1 MRIGINASFLEK
13 PMTGIGQ
20 VTTNFLRELASLSV
34 KEDILNSPERVVYL
48 YCQEAPVLDFELP
61 KNFIVKVFLPWYR
74 RNDVIRQWLWEKQLA
89 NEATK
94 DGCEVFF
101 SLYQSATVFSSKGIR
116 HVMLVHDII
125 PKLFPGYLK
134 KWSHYWHYRAIV
146 LGMQKAAA
154 LITPSETSKQ
164 DIIRELSISPQNIQV
179 VPLGVN
185 AQFFESFTDETIRK
199 NLKRY
204 QLDPGY
210 LYHGGGLEVRKN
222 TEAVLRGYAMALAR
236 KGDLPPLVISGKVY
250 AETNPLATPVNKLL
264 EELGLSQKVRLLGV
278 VPQDDLPFL
287 YQGAKL
293 FLFPSQYEGFGLPV
307 LEAFASK
314 VPVIT
319 TSAGALAEL
328 AHPTS
333 ALVVATDQ
341 HLTDNIAHALETLL
355 GNEEKCRELSQKA
368 YQRSQIYS
376 WKEFTEKVWHFLLQ

>member
-1 MRIGINASFLEK
+1 MRIGINASFLSK

-20 VTTNFLRELASLSV
+20 VTTNFLRELASLPV
-34 KEDILNSPERVVYL
+34 KGDGLSSPESVVYL
-48 YCQEAPVLDFELP
+48 YCQEELALDFQLP
-61 KNFIVKVFLPWYR
+61 KNFVVKVFLPWYK

-89 NEATK
+89 TEATN
-94 DGCEVFF
+94 DGCEIFF
-101 SLYQSATVFSSKGIR
+101 SLYQSATVFPAKGIR
-116 HVMLVHDII
+116 HVMLVHDLI
-125 PKLFPGYLK
+125 PKLFPEYLK
-134 KWSHYWHYRAIV
+134 KWGHYWHYRAIV
-146 LGMQKAAA
+146 RGIQKATAFVV
-154 LITPSETSKQ
+154 PSEATKQ
-164 DIIRELSISPQNIQV
+164 DIVRELSISAQDIRV

-185 AQFFESFTDETIRK
+185 TQFFESFSDETLRK

-204 QLDPGY
+204 ELDPGY

-222 TEAVLRGYAMALAR
+222 TEAVLRGYALALTR
-236 KGDLPPLVISGKVY
+236 KEDLPPLVISGKIY

-264 EELGLSQKVRLLGV
+264 EELGLSQKVRLLGP
-278 VPQDDLPFL
+278 VPQADLPFL

-333 ALVVATDQ
+333 ALVVATGQ
-341 HLTDNIAHALETLL
+341 NLADNIAHALETLL
-355 GNEEKCRELSQKA
+355 GNEEKCHELSQEA
-368 YQRSQIYS
+368 YQRARAYS
-376 WKEFTEKVWHFLLQ
+376 WEEFTKKTLRFLVQ